1 MLEFFAVAV
10 LLLLTVILSARWILG
25 IKVENALAAQ
35 ISGHIHDGAK
45 AFLSSEYKVMFPWI
59 AVLFI
64 VLALLTGY
72 KSAIAF
78 LAGALFSIAAGYIGM
93 QIATLANVRTT
104 EAARRGSGD
113 ALSVAFSAGSVMG
126 MTVVAFG
133 LLGLG
138 LWFLFLAV
146 LKKPEALL
154 VVLVRALLL
163 LLYLLVWVVVFLL
176 KLLTLELT

>member
-1 MLEFFAVAV
+1 VLEFFAVAV
-10 LLLLTVILSARWILG
+10 LLLLTVILNARWILG

-59 AVLFI
+59 VVLFI

-113 ALSVAFSAGSVMG
+113 ALSVAGACGFC
-126 MTVVAFG
+126 F
-133 LLGLG
+133 
-138 LWFLFLAV
+138 WRF
-146 LKKPEALL
+146 
-154 VVLVRALLL
+154 
-163 LLYLLVWVVVFLL
+163 
-176 KLLTLELT
+176 

>member
-1 MLEFFAVAV
+1 VLEFFAVAV

-64 VLALLTGY
+64 VLALLTVISQPLLLGRC
-72 KSAIAF
+72 
-78 LAGALFSIAAGYIGM
+78 SILHCGGYIGM

-133 LLGLG
+133 LLGWACG
-138 LWFLFLAV
+138 FVFGGFEKAGGIV
-146 LKKPEALL
+146 SSL
-154 VVLVRALLL
+154 VWALLL

-176 KLLTLELT
+176 KLLTLG

>member
-1 MLEFFAVAV
+1 VLEFFAVAV

-78 LAGALFSIAAGYIGM
+78 LAGALFSIAA
-93 QIATLANVRTT
+93 ATLACRSLHWQMY
-104 EAARRGSGD
+104 APQK
-113 ALSVAFSAGSVMG
+113 
-126 MTVVAFG
+126 
-133 LLGLG
+133 LLGEAVEMRF
-138 LWFLFLAV
+138 LWLFQLDQSWA
-146 LKKPEALL
+146 
-154 VVLVRALLL
+154 
-163 LLYLLVWVVVFLL
+163 
-176 KLLTLELT
+176 

>member
-1 MLEFFAVAV
+1 
-10 LLLLTVILSARWILG
+10 
-25 IKVENALAAQ
+25 
-35 ISGHIHDGAK
+35 
-45 AFLSSEYKVMFPWI
+45 MFPWI
-59 AVLFI
+59 VVLFI

-138 LWFLFLAV
+138 LWFSFLAV

-154 VVLVRALLL
+154 VVLVWALLL
-163 LLYLLVWVVVFLL
+163 SLYLLVWVVAFLL